1 MQLNALL
8 LRQQKSSSIFKWIFT
23 NSDEMA
29 NDNWISRSLN
39 LLLNVLGLESREST
53 EINQNTRRLKILPF
67 QWVMQRIKRKN
78 SLFQDQ
84 KWNEKTDENSEESM
98 RGIESEMESNKWKG
112 KKLI

>member
-1 MQLNALL
+1 
-8 LRQQKSSSIFKWIFT
+8 
-23 NSDEMA
+23 
-29 NDNWISRSLN
+29 
-39 LLLNVLGLESREST
+39 
-53 EINQNTRRLKILPF
+53 
-67 QWVMQRIKRKN
+67 MQRIKRKN